1 MEEVKFTGYDSVFA
15 DRLRGLMSENETTQ
29 TELAGVTGITR
40 QAISQYMDGSI
51 QPNIEKLYKI
61 ADFFKA
67 SADYLL
73 GLSNVKSSNADN
85 KEINRKLG
93 LSDYSID
100 ILESYNEKFN
110 GEYLIPVINYLIE
123 QEEPLHFVE
132 EEISLS
138 NIEGHLNQASAN
150 EEDFDKL
157 SADRKK
163 LDDAYLEWK
172 NNHDPLL
179 KIIEDFFMA
188 SASDEELYIT
198 GETIKKE
205 NDFKSK
211 VQKDITTKRVVTAN
225 KVVEQVFIS
234 EIGDAVKNL
243 KAKYQIDRSEMY
255 SIGFE

>member
-1 MEEVKFTGYDSVFA
+1 MDNPTTVDSVFQE
-15 DRLRGLMSENETTQ
+15 RFSNLMKERGITQ
-29 TELAGVTGITR
+29 AEASDGIGVTR
-40 QAISQYMDGSI
+40 QAIS
-51 QPNIEKLYKI
+51 LYATGKRTPDINSFYRI
-61 ADFFKA
+61 ADFFEV

-73 GLSNVKSSNADN
+73 GLSDVQSLDLDVKAISE
-85 KEINRKLG
+85 KTG

-138 NIEGHLNQASAN
+138 NIEVHLNQASAN

-163 LDDAYLEWK
+163 LGDAYLEWK
-172 NNHDPLL
+172 NNHAPLL

-188 SASDEELYIT
+188 SASDEELFIT

-205 NDFKSK
+205 TDFKSK

-225 KVVEQVFIS
+225 KVVEQVFLS